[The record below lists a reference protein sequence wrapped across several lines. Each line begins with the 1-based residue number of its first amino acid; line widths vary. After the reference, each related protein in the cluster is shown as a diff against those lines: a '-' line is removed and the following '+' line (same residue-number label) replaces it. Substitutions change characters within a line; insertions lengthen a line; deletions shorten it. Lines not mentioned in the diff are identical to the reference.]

1 MVRPPSACR
10 HRDPAGVGIGV
21 VVSVDVVGVVGAVVG
36 GGIGRRVETLLI
48 LFLMRL
54 NGSPMLTEKEREEE
68 SEKSFSSFFEFGG
81 CQVFGRLP
89 NLPICD
95 EGGMGMTWQMRC
107 LICICS
113 K

>member
-36 GGIGRRVETLLI
+36 VGIGRRVETLLI

-68 SEKSFSSFFEFGG
+68 SEKK
-81 CQVFGRLP
+81 VFRAFLSLGAVRFLGDC
-89 NLPICD
+89 PICLSA
-95 EGGMGMTWQMRC
+95 MRGEWG
-107 LICICS
+107 
-113 K
+113 

>member
-21 VVSVDVVGVVGAVVG
+21 VLLVDVVGVVGAVVG
-36 GGIGRRVETLLI
+36 VGIGRRVETLLI

-68 SEKSFSSFFEFGG
+68 SEKKFFELF
-81 CQVFGRLP
+81 
-89 NLPICD
+89 
-95 EGGMGMTWQMRC
+95 
-107 LICICS
+107 
-113 K
+113 

>member
-21 VVSVDVVGVVGAVVG
+21 VVFVDVVGVVGAVVG
-36 GGIGRRVETLLI
+36 VGIGRRVETLLI

-68 SEKSFSSFFEFGG
+68 SEKK
-81 CQVFGRLP
+81 VFRAFLSLGAVRFLGDC
-89 NLPICD
+89 PICLSA
-95 EGGMGMTWQMRC
+95 MRGEWG
-107 LICICS
+107 
-113 K
+113 

>member
-21 VVSVDVVGVVGAVVG
+21 VGSVDVVGVVGAVVG
-36 GGIGRRVETLLI
+36 VGIGRRVETLLI

-68 SEKSFSSFFEFGG
+68 SEKK
-81 CQVFGRLP
+81 VFRAFLSLGAVRFLGDC
-89 NLPICD
+89 PICLSA
-95 EGGMGMTWQMRC
+95 MRGEWG
-107 LICICS
+107 
-113 K
+113 